1 MQRRFASE
9 DVSRSEAEAEA
20 EKSATS
26 DAPKSADEN
35 EDSTIASAIS
45 STTDDVTSRASDAAE
60 SVAQAMGSARDTV
73 TDAAGA
79 AAGSVG
85 LGFSRGAT
93 SNAPPSKSL
102 YVGNLFFDVT
112 VEDLKKE
119 FQRFGTVNDIRVIVD
134 NRGLS
139 KGYVSMVFQSHKRR
153 RV

>member
-1 MQRRFASE
+1 MQRRFASD
-9 DVSRSEAEAEA
+9 DVTRSESEAET
-20 EKSATS
+20 SATS

-45 STTDDVTSRASDAAE
+45 STTHDATSRAFDAYG

-73 TDAAGA
+73 TDAAQA

-85 LGFSRGAT
+85 LGSSRGLDRPNP
-93 SNAPPSKSL
+93 SPSKSL

-119 FQRFGTVNDIRVIVD
+119 MERFGTVLDVRIILD
-134 NRGLS
+134 DRGLS
-139 KGYVSMVFQSHKRR
+139 KGYVPMVSQSHNHGPL
-153 RV
+153 